1 MDTQNILDMTLAI
14 CVMQASKKRLEEI
27 TARSTETK
35 RTTIILEKDE
45 REFIDSLIK
54 EGKEPGIKPLI
65 SKMLDV
71 YRSMMIY
78 DWRFPGEY
86 YFGIS
91 RIAFVN
97 VELINI
103 LTQQIPKEK
112 WREIGK
118 KMGEALKVSIETT
131 LSIETAKQE
140 NWESVFKRLK
150 VQGFGDF
157 YLKDKYLLLKTPFIN
172 DAEIWEGLMEGLLE
186 IKLETKNSVP
196 PLVFEIK
203 AKNSLRHNKDG

>member
-1 MDTQNILDMTLAI
+1 MEADR
-14 CVMQASKKRLEEI
+14 KKLLEEMVNKNE
-27 TARSTETK
+27 AAK

-45 REFIDSLIK
+45 REFIDKLIR

-86 YFGIS
+86 YCGIS

-97 VELINI
+97 VELLEI
-103 LTQQIPKEK
+103 LIQQTPKEK
-112 WREIGK
+112 WRENGRL
-118 KMGEALKVSIETT
+118 MGEALRISIETT
-131 LSIETAKQE
+131 LGLQTTNQE
-140 NWESVFKRLK
+140 NWASVFNRLR
-150 VQGFGDF
+150 VQGFGDI
-157 YLKDKYLLLKTPFIN
+157 YVKDKYLLIKTPFIGN
-172 DAEIWEGLMEGLLE
+172 SEIWAGLLE
-186 IKLETKNSVP
+186 GLFDLKLDLKTTAP

-203 AKNSLRHNKDG
+203 TKQPD

>member
-1 MDTQNILDMTLAI
+1 MLQDIPTVQED
-14 CVMQASKKRLEEI
+14 KEKRLKEMIGKDEGG
-27 TARSTETK
+27 AR

-45 REFIDSLIK
+45 REYVDSLIR

-86 YFGIS
+86 YCGIS

-97 VELINI
+97 VELLNI
-103 LTQQIPKEK
+103 LIQNTPRDS

-118 KMGEALKVSIETT
+118 KMGEAMRVSIETT
-131 LSIETAKQE
+131 LGIQTQE
-140 NWESVFKRLK
+140 REKWGDVFKRLR

-157 YLKDKYLLLKTPFIN
+157 YLKDKYLLIKTPFIN
-172 DAEIWEGLMEGLLE
+172 ESDIWAGLLEGLLD
-186 IKLETKNSVP
+186 IDLDVKTTSS
-196 PLVFEIK
+196 PLVFEIRESPK
-203 AKNSLRHNKDG
+203 MKD

>member
-1 MDTQNILDMTLAI
+1 MTSAI
-14 CVMQASKKRLEEI
+14 TIMQDSKKRLQEI
-27 TARSTETK
+27 TAHNEEPK

-45 REFIDSLIK
+45 RDFIDSLIK

-71 YRSMMIY
+71 YRSMAIY

-86 YFGIS
+86 YSGIS

-131 LSIETAKQE
+131 IDVDTAKTE
-140 NWESVFKRLK
+140 NWDAVFKRLS

-172 DAEIWEGLMEGLLE
+172 DAEIWAGLIEGLLD
-186 IKLETKNSVP
+186 IKLDTTNSVP

-203 AKNSLRHNKDG
+203 SKSTSPTQ

>member
-1 MDTQNILDMTLAI
+1 MQEDKEKKLAEMI
-14 CVMQASKKRLEEI
+14 KKDDE
-27 TARSTETK
+27 STK
-35 RTTIILEKDE
+35 RTTIILEKEE
-45 REFIDSLIK
+45 REFIDSLIR

-71 YRSMMIY
+71 YRSMTIY

-86 YFGIS
+86 YCGIS

-103 LTQQIPKEK
+103 LTQHIPKEK
-112 WREIGK
+112 WREIGR
-118 KMGEALKVSIETT
+118 KMGEAAKVSMETSLGIQT
-131 LSIETAKQE
+131 TEREKWQE
-140 NWESVFKRLK
+140 VFKRLR

-157 YLKDKYLLLKTPFIN
+157 YLKDKYLLVKTPFIN
-172 DAEIWEGLMEGLLE
+172 ETDIWAGFLEGLLGIE
-186 IKLETKNSVP
+186 LDVKTSAP

-203 AKNSLRHNKDG
+203 EKLDSAADK

>member
-1 MDTQNILDMTLAI
+1 
-14 CVMQASKKRLEEI
+14 MQEDKKKRLEEMI
-27 TARSTETK
+27 GKDEEAAR
-35 RTTIILEKDE
+35 RTTIILEKGE
-45 REFIDSLIK
+45 REFVDSLIR

-86 YFGIS
+86 YCGIS

-97 VELINI
+97 VELLNI
-103 LTQQIPKEK
+103 LIQQIPREK

-118 KMGEALKVSIETT
+118 RMGEALKVSLEST
-131 LSIETAKQE
+131 LGLQTAKKE
-140 NWESVFKRLK
+140 NWENVFKRLR

-157 YLKDKYLLLKTPFIN
+157 YLKDKYILIKTPFIG
-172 DAEIWEGLMEGLLE
+172 DAEIWAGILEGLFEVELDM
-186 IKLETKNSVP
+186 KTSMP
-196 PLVFEIK
+196 PLVFEIE
-203 AKNSLRHNKDG
+203 AKQDATAT

>member
-1 MDTQNILDMTLAI
+1 
-14 CVMQASKKRLEEI
+14 MQEDKKKRLEEMAGKDGEA
-27 TARSTETK
+27 AR
-35 RTTIILEKDE
+35 RTTIILEKGE
-45 REFIDSLIK
+45 REFVDSLIR

-86 YFGIS
+86 YCGIS

-97 VELINI
+97 VELLNI
-103 LTQQIPKEK
+103 LIQQIPREK

-118 KMGEALKVSIETT
+118 RMGEALKVSLEST
-131 LSIETAKQE
+131 LGLQTAKKE
-140 NWESVFKRLK
+140 NWENVFKRLR

-157 YLKDKYLLLKTPFIN
+157 YLKDKYILIKTPFIG
-172 DAEIWEGLMEGLLE
+172 DAEVWAGILEGLFEVELDM
-186 IKLETKNSVP
+186 KTTMP
-196 PLVFEIK
+196 PLVFEIE
-203 AKNSLRHNKDG
+203 AKQEVTAT

>member
-1 MDTQNILDMTLAI
+1 
-14 CVMQASKKRLEEI
+14 MQEDKKKRLEEMAGKDEEA
-27 TARSTETK
+27 AR
-35 RTTIILEKDE
+35 RTTIILEKGE
-45 REFIDSLIK
+45 REFVDSLIR

-86 YFGIS
+86 YCGIS

-97 VELINI
+97 VELLNI
-103 LTQQIPKEK
+103 LIQQIPREK

-118 KMGEALKVSIETT
+118 RMGEALKVSLEST
-131 LSIETAKQE
+131 LGLQTAKKE
-140 NWESVFKRLK
+140 NWENVFKRLR

-157 YLKDKYLLLKTPFIN
+157 YLKDKYILIKTPFIG
-172 DAEIWEGLMEGLLE
+172 DAEVWAGILEGLFEVELDM
-186 IKLETKNSVP
+186 KTTMP
-196 PLVFEIK
+196 PLVFEIE
-203 AKNSLRHNKDG
+203 AKQEVTAT

>member
-1 MDTQNILDMTLAI
+1 MTSAI
-14 CVMQASKKRLEEI
+14 TIMQASKKRLQEI
-27 TARSTETK
+27 TAHNEEPK

-45 REFIDSLIK
+45 RDFIDSLIK

-71 YRSMMIY
+71 YRSMAIY

-86 YFGIS
+86 YSGIS

-131 LSIETAKQE
+131 LDVDTAKTE
-140 NWESVFKRLK
+140 HWDAVFKRLR

-172 DAEIWEGLMEGLLE
+172 DAEIWEGLIEGLLE
-186 IKLETKNSVP
+186 IELDTKNSVP

-203 AKNSLRHNKDG
+203 NRNTSQ